1 MISFVTTAAFIV
13 PPFRMMF
20 CIEVRQ
26 MRFIRHYPVW
36 MRSEKGEEN
45 CPVAFTTGRRLRW
58 RYGGVAVFGVPEI
71 IINGLFQSFGNVF
84 TATPCCCAI
93 LPTAKAIA
101 GRLSEYLSVPVVP
114 GLRRSGPRR
123 ILSKRFTCRHQHLIG
138 DTYAPEAITPS
149 PMPGKIKALLHGR

>member
-1 MISFVTTAAFIV
+1 MMILLTTAAFIV

-20 CIEVRQ
+20 CIAGEQ

-36 MRSEKGEEN
+36 MRSEKGRGN

-58 RYGGVAVFGVPEI
+58 RYGGSRVFGLPEI
-71 IINGLFQSFGNVF
+71 IINGLLQSFGGGF

-101 GRLSEYLSVPVVP
+101 RETSEYLSVPVVP
-114 GLRRSGPRR
+114 DLRRSGPAA

-138 DTYAPEAITPS
+138 DT
-149 PMPGKIKALLHGR
+149 